1 MRNVLIIEDDA
12 DIAELITYNLQK
24 AGYKVHHA
32 ENANDG
38 LIILGEVACDVIL
51 LDLMLPGLKGMEFLK
66 IIRNS
71 EEYNNIPVI
80 IMSIMFYCSS
90 FQPLY

>member
-1 MRNVLIIEDDA
+1 MRNVLIIEDDV

-24 AGYKVHHA
+24 AGYKAHHA

-51 LDLMLPGLKGMEFLK
+51 LDNKYWVHLIHCRYTLHSLSAMPVVHKTTVSFL
-66 IIRNS
+66 
-71 EEYNNIPVI
+71 
-80 IMSIMFYCSS
+80 
-90 FQPLY
+90 